1 MRVLAPL
8 LIVGVAYVTQAAEMQ
23 RHMIVIDP
31 DHSHA
36 AAVFARQIPDVSNVV
51 HVYAP
56 PGQGVTAF
64 LDSLSGFNRRPQNPT
79 SWKTES
85 HIAADFL
92 KLVSQEPPGNI
103 AVITGPNNLKID
115 RILASLRAGQNVL
128 VDKPW
133 IIDRNAF
140 AKLEEALTTAE
151 HKHLAF
157 YDGMTERFNLVYQIQ
172 RELMQDANVFGK
184 PLTGTPEN
192 PAVELENIH
201 SLIKYSHGK
210 VNLRPP
216 SFLDV
221 RQQGEAIAD
230 VGTHLVDLEMCT
242 LFPDRAIDYKNDVKV
257 LEAAHSPIFL
267 TLPEFTRLTGATAW
281 PAFLQGAVHNG
292 RLEYNC
298 NSKALYTLR
307 GIYTSI
313 SDRWEYESVG
323 ALTDTY
329 LVLYRGTHS
338 TIRVRQS
345 KLENYVAEIDVI
357 PNASENVSA
366 LTAALQRRLKQ
377 LSGEFPN
384 LSLRNNGNAI
394 RVSIP
399 AEDRARAG
407 SMFARLVERFLGYV
421 HDPASIPEW
430 EKPNMLAKYYITTTA
445 VALAGQSH

>member
-1 MRVLAPL
+1 MRLLAPL
-8 LIVGVAYVTQAAEMQ
+8 LIVGVAYVTQAAETQ

-36 AAVFARQIPDVSNVV
+36 AAVFARQIPDVSNIV

-64 LDSLSGFNRRPQNPT
+64 LDSLSAFNRRPQSPT
-79 SWKTES
+79 NWKIES
-85 HIAADFL
+85 HITPDFL
-92 KLVSQEPPGNI
+92 KLVLQEPPGNI

-115 RILASLRAGQNVL
+115 RILASLRGGQNVI

-133 IIDRNAF
+133 IINRDEF

-151 HKHLAF
+151 RNHLAF

-172 RELMQDANVFGK
+172 RELMRDANVFGR
-184 PLTGTPEN
+184 PLTGTPDS

-201 SLIKYSHGK
+201 SLIKYSRGK

-242 LFPDRAIDYKNDVKV
+242 LFPDRPIDYKSDVKV
-257 LEAAHSPIFL
+257 LKATHSPIFL
-267 TLPEFTRLTGATAW
+267 TLPQFTRLTGANAW
-281 PAFLQGAVHNG
+281 PAFLQGAVHDG

-298 NSKALYTLR
+298 NSKALYMLR

-329 LVLYRGTHS
+329 LVLYRGTRS

-357 PNASENVSA
+357 PNAGENVSA
-366 LTAALQRRLKQ
+366 VTALLQRRLKQ
-377 LSGEFPN
+377 LSGAFPN
-384 LSLRNNGNAI
+384 LTLRDNGNAI

-399 AEDRARAG
+399 AEDRARTG

-421 HDPASIPEW
+421 HDPASIPAW

-445 VALAGQSH
+445 VALAGKSQ